1 MMFEARFKTENK
13 GKKRERKESDCN
25 SGEIGAK
32 SKDKWSQK
40 KQNVKGVYRCVESEV
55 GGEVE

>member
-13 GKKRERKESDCN
+13 GKKRERKELDCS
-25 SGEIGAK
+25 SGEMGAE

-40 KQNVKGVYRCVESEV
+40 KQNVKGVYKCVESEV